1 MSRRFL
7 ATLAASALAPGF
19 VCAASARPHSVNATD
34 SNFMI
39 RATADGIAEV
49 QMGDF
54 VQATTPVLRIHLQMA
69 QKLTGESS
77 MNDATG
83 Q

>member
-19 VCAASARPHSVNATD
+19 VCAASARPHSVDATD

-49 QMGDF
+49 QM
-54 VQATTPVLRIHLQMA
+54 A

>member
-7 ATLAASALAPGF
+7 TTLAASALAPGF
-19 VCAASARPHSVNATD
+19 VCAASARPHSVNA
-34 SNFMI
+34 
-39 RATADGIAEV
+39 
-49 QMGDF
+49 
-54 VQATTPVLRIHLQMA
+54 A

>member
-1 MSRRFL
+1 VGFAWTAISKESEMSRRFL
-7 ATLAASALAPGF
+7 ATLAASALTPGF
-19 VCAASARPHSVNATD
+19 VCAASARPHSVDA
-34 SNFMI
+34 
-39 RATADGIAEV
+39 
-49 QMGDF
+49 
-54 VQATTPVLRIHLQMA
+54 A

>member
-49 QMGDF
+49 QM
-54 VQATTPVLRIHLQMA
+54 A

>member
-1 MSRRFL
+1 VGFAWTAISKESEMSRRFL

-19 VCAASARPHSVNATD
+19 VCAASARPHSVDATD

-49 QMGDF
+49 QM
-54 VQATTPVLRIHLQMA
+54 A